1 MRSRKNVCISLC
13 AQACSRARASS
24 GGGAAGGNQRA
35 CTDKSLI
42 SATRDDA
49 VKLHTVIGIDKHMNL
64 WFETQRLPVEALH
77 RILAHCLVAS
87 QGHASWQRCH
97 LFQQTLQQ
105 DRQYCNRLCTQPRVA
120 EASTRTRV
128 RKHVGQDMQSDIR
141 AARPEQPQ
149 QQSATQRDAPQPRC
163 WRRCSH
169 V

>member
-1 MRSRKNVCISLC
+1 MHR
-13 AQACSRARASS
+13 
-24 GGGAAGGNQRA
+24 QR
-35 CTDKSLI
+35 LI

-87 QGHASWQRCH
+87 QGHASRQRCH

-120 EASTRTRV
+120 GASTRTRV

-149 QQSATQRDAPQPRC
+149 Q
-163 WRRCSH
+163 
-169 V
+169 